1 MGISKQ
7 MQMEEAYRNDKAEER
22 LSESIAREDDVG
34 FKDHDFFIVHKK
46 QWYKMELDDVVDD
59 DPNKKINKEDK

>member
-34 FKDHDFFIVHKK
+34 FKDHDF
-46 QWYKMELDDVVDD
+46 MELVDVVDD